1 METALPV
8 FLYAR
13 ETNIVPS
20 NEMANIST
28 QQLSPVHSMEN
39 DHILGYEQALL
50 KRPIEDSF
58 DFLVGFF

>member
-13 ETNIVPS
+13 ETDIVPS

-39 DHILGYEQALL
+39 DHILGCEQALL
-50 KRPIEDSF
+50 KRPVEDS
-58 DFLVGFF
+58 